1 MTSFMDGPQVQFK
14 SDMPISK
21 CHLNLSTSVQISTE
35 ALYSSKQFQSGENER
50 KPIWDEF
57 KVWQND
63 KACLQY
69 VAQYNIIHSTPN
81 FDEKS
86 ASLGKLYLV
95 LI

>member
-1 MTSFMDGPQVQFK
+1 M
-14 SDMPISK
+14 
-21 CHLNLSTSVQISTE
+21 NLSTSVQISTE

-69 VAQYNIIHSTPN
+69 VAQNIIHSTLK

>member
-1 MTSFMDGPQVQFK
+1 MTVFMHGPQVQFK

-63 KACLQY
+63 KACLQ
-69 VAQYNIIHSTPN
+69 QHNI
-81 FDEKS
+81 
-86 ASLGKLYLV
+86 
-95 LI
+95 

>member
-1 MTSFMDGPQVQFK
+1 M
-14 SDMPISK
+14 
-21 CHLNLSTSVQISTE
+21 NLSTSVQISTYI
-35 ALYSSKQFQSGENER
+35 LLKLSYGSKQFQSGENER

-69 VAQYNIIHSTPN
+69 VAQNIIHSTLK